1 MVLPNFLIIGTP
13 KAGTT
18 AIYHYLN
25 QHPEIYFSP
34 EKEPHF
40 FSFIGEQK
48 PHWGVKTLAEYEKL
62 FKAVTTEKAIGEA
75 STWYLYSQS
84 AAKQIRKYLPN
95 VKLIIILRNP
105 IERAYSS
112 WAFRVQCGWESIIDF
127 EQALQAEENRI
138 SNNYEWDFHYLKT
151 GFYYHQIQRYFNLF
165 SKEQIFICTYDE
177 LKDDSPSL
185 IQDIFNFLE
194 VDNSFIPDTSIRHN
208 QTQLPKNK
216 IFNRFLTKSSCW
228 KNIIKIFVPDNI
240 RKKLQ
245 NKITITNQTS
255 VPKLSQKIKTKYTSL
270 YEEDILKTS
279 ELSSIDVS
287 QWLNFE
293 NI

>member
-34 EKEPHF
+34 KKEPHF

-62 FKAVTTEKAIGEA
+62 FEGVTTEKAIGEA

-84 AAKQIRKYLPN
+84 AAEQIKKYIPD

-112 WAFRVQCGWESIIDF
+112 WVFRCEQGWEHIK
-127 EQALQAEENRI
+127 
-138 SNNYEWDFHYLKT
+138 DFHRAIAIETERINNKEQWDYHYLNA
-151 GFYYHQIQRYFNLF
+151 GFYYQQIKRYLEFFEEKQLEVYLYEDFQQEPANILKKIFYFLQVNDTFEANL
-165 SKEQIFICTYDE
+165 SQYYNVTSSVKNLRLQ
-177 LKDDSPSL
+177 SL
-185 IQDIFNFLE
+185 IKN
-194 VDNSFIPDTSIRHN
+194 N
-208 QTQLPKNK
+208 QL
-216 IFNRFLTKSSCW
+216 F
-228 KNIIKIFVPDNI
+228 KNIGKRYIPKYLVKNLKNMALNLNTTDKVEISLESKRELISIYQEDIN
-240 RKKLQ
+240 KLQ
-245 NKITITNQTS
+245 SLINRD
-255 VPKLSQKIKTKYTSL
+255 LSI
-270 YEEDILKTS
+270 
-279 ELSSIDVS
+279 
-287 QWLNFE
+287 WLNS
-293 NI
+293 